1 MSERIGVL
9 VNYVARVPGSNEN
22 SGCIEFLAR
31 VPGAGKPDGLV
42 DRAQRAVAR
51 RLRVPI
57 KAISIT
63 GLMTY

>member
-1 MSERIGVL
+1 MSERIGVQ
-9 VNYVARVPGSNEN
+9 VSYVVRVPGGNES
-22 SGCIEFLAR
+22 SGCIEFVAR

-42 DRAQRAVAR
+42 GRAQRAVAR

-57 KAISIT
+57 KAVSIT

>member
-9 VNYVARVPGSNEN
+9 VNYVVRVPGGNES
-22 SGCIEFLAR
+22 SGCIEFVAR
-31 VPGAGKPDGLV
+31 VPGAAKPDGLV

-57 KAISIT
+57 KSVSIT
-63 GLMTY
+63 GLITY